1 MVFYQLVDKI
11 DVELLWVLQQSSSQ
25 PLSLY
30 DMKKK
35 NKILSKNDDDL
46 LNKLQSMEENGFVK
60 INNTKDDNETNYTIT
75 KTGIDLIWKGDTW
88 EPIFNL
94 IKLVESEK
102 YTSNEIRR
110 ITNKSLVDCV
120 TNIEFLRKK
129 LNLIE
134 GQSKRFKL
142 YFVLTEKGKSYE
154 PKFDK

>member
-1 MVFYQLVDKI
+1 MDKI
-11 DVELLWVLQQSSSQ
+11 DVELLWVLQQSSSSE
-25 PLSLY
+25 PLSILE
-30 DMKKK
+30 MKKQ
-35 NKILSKNDDDL
+35 NKVLSKNDNDL
-46 LNKLQSMEENGFVK
+46 LGKLQSMEENGFVK
-60 INNTKDDNETNYTIT
+60 KTNTKADEPSFTIT
-75 KTGIDLIWKGDTW
+75 KNGIDLIWRGDTW

-94 IKLVESEK
+94 IKLVDSDK

-120 TNIEFLRKK
+120 TNIEFLRKE

-154 PKFDK
+154 PKFEK

>member
-1 MVFYQLVDKI
+1 MDKI

-25 PLSLY
+25 PFSISE
-30 DMKKK
+30 MKKK
-35 NKILSKNDDDL
+35 NKILLKNDYDL
-46 LNKLQSMEENGFVK
+46 LTKLQDMEKRGFVK
-60 INNTKDDNETNYTIT
+60 MTNIKHDEPSYTIT
-75 KTGIDLIWKGDTW
+75 KNGIDLIWRGNTW

-120 TNIEFLRKK
+120 TNVEFLRKE
-129 LNLIE
+129 LNLID

-154 PKFDK
+154 PKFEK